1 MVTPTQTHNFREYS
15 MVSLNVT
22 VFDEKKK
29 KWWIGLTFFF
39 DDQNYHLV
47 WFVEQNDIFTIW
59 WQQLDELYY

>member
-1 MVTPTQTHNFREYS
+1 MKK
-15 MVSLNVT
+15 
-22 VFDEKKK
+22 KKK